1 MEFQLCHN
9 YQEINFTFPP
19 EYWPHSLLEPSDN
32 EASLDFPQELT
43 IASII
48 FIVVLSQKIP
58 EAPPPCSPDTL
69 LLLSP
74 FISIFSSVLAYSVLK
89 LSTSLSL
96 LPETYSKAICFLFF
110 VFFSI
115 WNSGDSQGSPLVI
128 ISSAGNFD
136 LWYRVFQWPG
146 IAKLFRLAKQWAPGM
161 YYTVPSTGI
170 ILIGIVLRI

>member
-69 LLLSP
+69 LLLTP
-74 FISIFSSVLAYSVLK
+74 FISIFSRVLAYSVVK

-110 VFFSI
+110 FFFYMKFR
-115 WNSGDSQGSPLVI
+115 WFSGVTSV
-128 ISSAGNFD
+128 
-136 LWYRVFQWPG
+136 
-146 IAKLFRLAKQWAPGM
+146 
-161 YYTVPSTGI
+161 YYFKCW
-170 ILIGIVLRI
+170 